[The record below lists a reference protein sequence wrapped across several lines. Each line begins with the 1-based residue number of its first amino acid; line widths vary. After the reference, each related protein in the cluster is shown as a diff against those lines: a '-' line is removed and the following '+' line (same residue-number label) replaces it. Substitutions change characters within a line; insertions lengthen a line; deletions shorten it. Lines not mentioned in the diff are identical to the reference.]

1 MNVAST
7 IATPTT
13 PTTSDAPTLM
23 QRLKATTMEA
33 HKITEGH
40 PLALR
45 LRMGTAVPREVMT
58 LHALYLQLY
67 RALAQRCFATSDA
80 ALAGVWH
87 PTMVRGPELEADLI
101 AMATR
106 FPDDDVLVQAALAA
120 AHVPS
125 ALPASDVA
133 LIGALYVVEGSRLGG
148 AFLAPRIA
156 EGLGGLELSYY
167 VGRGS
172 ETMKY
177 FREFGARVN
186 AAVERD
192 ADAAAVIDGANW
204 MFEHMATL
212 FAVADASSSECAAND

>member
-1 MNVAST
+1 MNVAS
-7 IATPTT
+7 APTAS
-13 PTTSDAPTLM
+13 PGPMASDAPTLM

-45 LRMGTAVPREVMT
+45 LRMGTAAPHEVMA

-67 RALAQRCFATSDA
+67 RALAQRCATTTDPLLTS
-80 ALAGVWH
+80 VWH
-87 PTMVRGPELEADLI
+87 PTMVRGPELEADLVAI
-101 AMATR
+101 ATR
-106 FPDDDVLVQAALAA
+106 FPDDDLLVQVALAT

-125 ALPASDVA
+125 ALPSNDVA
-133 LIGALYVVEGSRLGG
+133 LIGALYVLEGSRLGG

-192 ADAAAVIDGANW
+192 ADCNAVIDGANQ

-212 FAVADASSSECAAND
+212 FAIAEGVALTGRPT